1 MYAVVGRFAF
11 RTAPDAALRA
21 RVEAEIIDPLSQS
34 PGFQNLYFIRATE
47 TEANVVHLWNSQAD
61 AEQGLNLIA
70 PRIKQLRE
78 EGLVSGVDRSTG
90 EVVAQR

>member
-34 PGFQNLYFIRATE
+34 PGFQNLYFIPSAMLKRELRFKE
-47 TEANVVHLWNSQAD
+47 TSIIRVIANVA
-61 AEQGLNLIA
+61 
-70 PRIKQLRE
+70 
-78 EGLVSGVDRSTG
+78 
-90 EVVAQR
+90 